1 MHHHQPDILQN
12 LRHELSNGRMWLDR
26 TVVLAY
32 AAIAGL
38 SVVGFTFL
46 TTLCGMHMPE
56 NKGQEFGMVYQL
68 HNLPQSLHRYQ

>member
-46 TTLCGMHMPE
+46 TNHAFAWFERVYHWHCGAQWCGAGVLYPR
-56 NKGQEFGMVYQL
+56 L
-68 HNLPQSLHRYQ
+68 A